1 MGISFRRTDAQASIK
16 CKQEQ
21 LDAWKE
27 AARQRGLTFTS
38 WAIRTLNDA
47 AQGEQGA
54 PQPYAIDTKPV
65 TAAPPSPTPSLDEML
80 RPMTMAE
87 LFGSPVRPISPPART
102 AMVESFPEVTEGG
115 LIIEQAGGYS
125 EVSNRKR
132 LITRRT
138 DLQPPAPKMEQDW

>member
-1 MGISFRRTDAQASIK
+1 MGISKRTTDAQASIK
-16 CKQEQ
+16 CRQQQ

-27 AARQRGLTFTS
+27 AAAQCGLTFTS
-38 WAIRTLNDA
+38 WAITILDYA
-47 AQGEQGA
+47 AKDE
-54 PQPYAIDTKPV
+54 PETDKPDAIDAKPV
-65 TAAPPSPTPSLDEML
+65 TPPQSASLDDLL

-87 LFGSPVRPISPPART
+87 LFGRPATAARSSRF
-102 AMVESFPEVTEGG
+102 VPEERFPEVTEGG

-138 DLQPPAPKMEQDW
+138 DLQPPAPKMEQD